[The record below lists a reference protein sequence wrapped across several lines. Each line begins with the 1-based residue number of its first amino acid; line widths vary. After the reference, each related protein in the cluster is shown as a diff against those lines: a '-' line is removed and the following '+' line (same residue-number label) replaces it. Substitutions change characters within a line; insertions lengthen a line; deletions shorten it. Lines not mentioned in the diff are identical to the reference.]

1 MDEIGNANRTETDAK
16 VASVRWRLNARRSVG
31 IALCLLLA
39 GAMSGCATEAM
50 QRRQQIEQRIATA
63 NSPADHEALAVWYDK
78 EAKEAEES
86 AERHRGMGEH
96 YDQWAS
102 RPQSD
107 RMANARDTLGS
118 TGFWE
123 RCESLVRLY
132 AQAAEENRGLAK
144 LHRRIAA
151 GMKQ

>member
-1 MDEIGNANRTETDAK
+1 MDEFGNANRAGTDTKIA
-16 VASVRWRLNARRSVG
+16 VAGRIRHAGRHVV

-39 GAMSGCATEAM
+39 GALAGCATEAM
-50 QRRQQIEQRIATA
+50 QRRQQIEQRIATD
-63 NSPADHEALAVWYDK
+63 NSPADHEALTAWFDQ

-102 RPQSD
+102 RPQPDSL
-107 RMANARDTLGS
+107 ANARDTWGS

-123 RCESLVRLY
+123 RCEKLVRLY

-144 LHRRIAA
+144 LHRQIAA
-151 GMKQ
+151 GVKR